1 MPKFGEIWVEFW
13 YCYWYHPAVRF
24 NFCFPFCYKN
34 TILLK
39 MNVLVIFICGWR
51 RWWLLQLENFGT
63 EDRRCCSWGHSW
75 FCEWQIKFFYMLNG
89 LPVNSST
96 SNLASICYVWIS
108 RLFWDTSRP
117 IRCMKKRLLHSLQ
130 YRSWRVVR
138 SPSGG
143 PLIEDNDKNIIES
156 SVGLSSL
163 TFGEGSAKK
172 SSSLSV
178 GLQILQ
184 VGSPGCWSLWEW

>member
-1 MPKFGEIWVEFW
+1 M
-13 YCYWYHPAVRF
+13 
-24 NFCFPFCYKN
+24 
-34 TILLK
+34 
-39 MNVLVIFICGWR
+39 
-51 RWWLLQLENFGT
+51 
-63 EDRRCCSWGHSW
+63 
-75 FCEWQIKFFYMLNG
+75 
-89 LPVNSST
+89 
-96 SNLASICYVWIS
+96 
-108 RLFWDTSRP
+108 
-117 IRCMKKRLLHSLQ
+117 
-130 YRSWRVVR
+130 R

-184 VGSPGCWSLWEW
+184 VGSPGC